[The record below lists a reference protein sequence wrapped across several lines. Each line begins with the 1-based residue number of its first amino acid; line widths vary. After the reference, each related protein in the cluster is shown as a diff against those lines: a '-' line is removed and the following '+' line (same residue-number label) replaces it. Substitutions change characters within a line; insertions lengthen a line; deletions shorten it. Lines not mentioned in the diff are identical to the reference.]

1 VAGTGQRDRPA
12 RDLRRVT
19 PAAQRERNR
28 SKDDVA
34 ALHAQ
39 NERLR
44 LENERLRMLL
54 ECLRDREAD
63 VLRFLTDTAISG
75 KAGDAC
81 HYTSEA

>member
-1 VAGTGQRDRPA
+1 M
-12 RDLRRVT
+12 RRVT
-19 PAAQRERNR
+19 PAAQRERGNR

-54 ECLRDREAD
+54 EDKGAPSSGP
-63 VLRFLTDTAISG
+63 VPTAILMRQ
-75 KAGDAC
+75 
-81 HYTSEA
+81 